1 MYLFSTDCKNSLTLV
16 INWVGDNRF
25 ESEGER
31 AFLVALEE
39 HLEAQPDAVQVQA
52 LRVVLV

>member
-1 MYLFSTDCKNSLTLV
+1 MSLTLV

-31 AFLVALEE
+31 ALLVALEE

-52 LRVVLV
+52 LRVVLVGKAGCRRR

>member
-1 MYLFSTDCKNSLTLV
+1 MYLFSIDCKNSLTLV